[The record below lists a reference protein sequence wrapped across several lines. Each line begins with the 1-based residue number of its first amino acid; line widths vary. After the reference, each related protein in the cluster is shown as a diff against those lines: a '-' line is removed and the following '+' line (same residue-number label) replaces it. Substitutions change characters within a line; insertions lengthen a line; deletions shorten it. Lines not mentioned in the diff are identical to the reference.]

1 MPSSTLV
8 QDVMTP
14 LADVVSFRPEDGI
27 EDAARRLSERRLG
40 GGPVVDDA
48 GRVVG
53 ALSDDDLIVQ
63 EAQLHMPTVITVLGA
78 YIELPSSQAHFEEDL
93 RKAVGATVAD
103 VMNKEPRSC
112 RPNDTLEQVATVMHE
127 KNVSRLAVVDDDER
141 LVGVI
146 ARGDLVRALVAPADG

>member
-1 MPSSTLV
+1 MPRSTLV

-14 LADVVSFRPEDGI
+14 LADVVSFRPEDRI
-27 EDAARRLSERRLG
+27 EDVARRLSERRLG

-78 YIELPSSQAHFEEDL
+78 YLELPSSQAHFEEDL

-103 VMNKEPRSC
+103 VMNDEPRSC

-146 ARGDLVRALVAPADG
+146 ARGDLVRALVAPAD